1 MKANGSRELESCLSI
16 CAEAPSKFHPILFV
30 ESIGSQVAISFE
42 VRFFPNPVSVTLD
55 LTGDIVTFER
65 TLAIQKCVNTG
76 IVDGRRAFLNQIV
89 PNIAKNMM
97 ITHIAAHPTGIYDV
111 LSPSIMMYSKTT
123 EGCFGCDV
131 IQNSLHFPQR
141 KCSLLRNAVE
151 AVEGVTGVKG
161 ATAVEGVK
169 GATDVEGVEGV
180 KGVEVRRC
188 TQCIHTTPAVQVI

>member
-89 PNIAKNMM
+89 PKIAKNMM
-97 ITHIAAHPTGIYDV
+97 ITHIAAHPTGMYDV
-111 LSPSIMMYSKTT
+111 LSPSMYSKTT

-131 IQNSLHFPQR
+131 NSSHFPQR

-151 AVEGVTGVKG
+151 GVEGVTGV
-161 ATAVEGVK
+161 
-169 GATDVEGVEGV
+169 EGVE
-180 KGVEVRRC
+180 GVEVRRC
-188 TQCIHTTPAVQVI
+188 TQCIHTTPAVQVV